1 MSFTLRENITA
12 VIETCFS
19 ETKDEIQE
27 VAINKILELIRNDK
41 ADRKT
46 EPLDEDI
53 NVRSKEPQTCSFS
66 DCDNFKNPDY
76 ERCIECKRKQIKL
89 KTEQTKRSEDADTP
103 QTEMDKCYKCK
114 WWNYS
119 YGCSNKKGICDF
131 EQADTP
137 QTNLVED
144 SPSLVKDL
152 VKAFGEDGTWLERQ
166 GVYTLTLAEAKQRA
180 VDIIESVLA
189 KDEPTTQTET
199 ENSNLTFEKV
209 MGEIQTQ
216 VIEFP
221 DTHQKF
227 TFARKIEMDGDSI
240 KIGGWEYKGVKDAER
255 FVKGSEQAERSE

>member
-1 MSFTLRENITA
+1 MARYYVEKDGGWNI
-12 VIETCFS
+12 FS
-19 ETKDEIQE
+19 TVVDDFLFDEFICLDALKARLLYE
-27 VAINKILELIRNDK
+27 RFKEL
-41 ADRKT
+41 T
-46 EPLDEDI
+46 EDI
-53 NVRSKEPQTCSFS
+53 DSLLTDNPRVNVMTYSEA
-66 DCDNFKNPDY
+66 
-76 ERCIECKRKQIKL
+76 IERKQ
-89 KTEQTKRSEDADTP
+89 ADTP

-152 VKAFGEDGTWLERQ
+152 VKDLVEDYEPYEYEIKAWHKEHQEPYCEIADTPQTECDTCRHYKPACELFSEICK
-166 GVYTLTLAEAKQRA
+166 Y
-180 VDIIESVLA
+180 
-189 KDEPTTQTET
+189 EPTTQTET

-209 MGEIQTQ
+209 MEEIQTQ

-255 FVKGSEQAERSE
+255 FVKGSEQTERSE